1 MTELILKSKIDRK
14 KLNSIVGF
22 LKAWD
27 IDAEIKTSVE
37 KENKTHLTVTFTD
50 FGLVAPYGYKFNRE
64 EANAR

>member
-1 MTELILKSKIDRK
+1 MTELILKSKIDRR
-14 KLNSIVGF
+14 KLNSIIGF

-37 KENKTHLTVTFTD
+37 KGNKTHRNVMFTD

>member
-1 MTELILKSKIDRK
+1 MTELILKNKIDHR

-27 IDAEIKTSVE
+27 IEVEIKTSTR
-37 KENKTHLTVTFTD
+37 KESKTRRNVVFTD
-50 FGLVAPYGYKFNRE
+50 FGLAAPNGYKFNRE